1 MNKKTLICSL
11 AVTLFSITGEMSFA
25 QSAPAQT
32 SETTA
37 LRSSRV
43 RNPESI
49 KRAKL
54 TRLKKDVGPDEQ
66 QIQAITPIIDSYVE
80 SVQNVKHDPSL
91 DTRARRQKLSE
102 LRRHYDSDIDARLT
116 PEQQQKLASLKTERR
131 ARLRG
136 AKASLETSQ
145 ASKIPESSSLPAEI
159 H

>member
-80 SVQNVKHDPSL
+80 SVQNVKLSMTLRLILGRVARNCRSSGGTTTRISTL
-91 DTRARRQKLSE
+91 D
-102 LRRHYDSDIDARLT
+102 
-116 PEQQQKLASLKTERR
+116 
-131 ARLRG
+131 
-136 AKASLETSQ
+136 
-145 ASKIPESSSLPAEI
+145 
-159 H
+159 